1 MNIDQFKL
9 LKSNTETE
17 INVTEDNI
25 SEKSIKFASI
35 YNKYLSL
42 YIQELRILKKLTL
55 DKDKIYGELY
65 NKFKFNNNFQLDTN
79 KEIDVYV
86 RADDKYYNVSL
97 DLQNQE
103 MVVKYLEEVLQ
114 NINNT
119 GYRIKNYIELQ
130 KLKQGLK

>member
-25 SEKSIKFASI
+25 SEKSIKFTSI